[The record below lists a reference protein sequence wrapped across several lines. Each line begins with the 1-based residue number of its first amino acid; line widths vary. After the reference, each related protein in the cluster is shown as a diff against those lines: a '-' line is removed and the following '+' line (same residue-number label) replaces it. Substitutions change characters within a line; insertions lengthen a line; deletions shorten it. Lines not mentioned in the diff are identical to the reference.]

1 MSTDLKKHYDE
12 KVVPAMIKHFGYKNV
27 HQVPKLVSVGLNM
40 GLGDAINDK
49 GIITKAEAEMQII
62 AGQKPQVTL
71 SRRSEAGFKIRAGWP
86 IGVKITLRR
95 EKMFQFLERMIHYS
109 LPRVRDFQGLNA
121 RSFDRKGNYN
131 FGFKE
136 QIVFLGIKYDL
147 VDKIRG
153 LDVAVVTT
161 ANTDEE
167 ALMLLKL
174 MKFPFRG
181 E

>member
-1 MSTDLKKHYDE
+1 MTTVLQKHYQE
-12 KVVPAMIKHFGYKNV
+12 KVVPELMKHFGYKNIN
-27 HQVPKLVSVGLNM
+27 QVPKLVSVCLNM
-40 GLGDAINDK
+40 GLGDAVNDK
-49 GIITKAEAEMQII
+49 GIIGKAESEMAII

-86 IGVKITLRR
+86 IGLKVTLRR
-95 EKMFQFLERMIHYS
+95 HKMYECLERMIHYS

-121 RSFDRKGNYN
+121 RSFDGRGNYN

-153 LDVAVVTT
+153 LDVAVTTT
-161 ANTDEE
+161 ARTDEE
-167 ALMLLKL
+167 AKMLLKL
-174 MKFPFRG
+174 MQFPFRG
-181 E
+181 D